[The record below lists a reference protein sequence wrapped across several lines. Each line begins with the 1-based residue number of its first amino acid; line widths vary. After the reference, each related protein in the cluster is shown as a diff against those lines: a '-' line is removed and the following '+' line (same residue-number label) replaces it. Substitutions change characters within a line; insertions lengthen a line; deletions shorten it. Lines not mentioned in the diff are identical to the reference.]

1 MAPFW
6 IGPWRVDPCKN
17 VIERKD
23 HRVRVEPKA
32 MRVLVH
38 LAGRA
43 GEDVAREEILRAVW
57 DGAPVKSEVLT
68 NAIWELRKAFGDDSR
83 EPDFIQTVSRK
94 GYRLVAVV
102 DRRDPGAGASSRFS
116 TWLRALLG
124 RCGILGE
131 SRYDR

>member
-6 IGPWRVDPCKN
+6 IGPWRVDPHKN

-57 DGAPVKSEVLT
+57 DGSPVKADVLT
-68 NAIWELRKAFGDDSR
+68 NAIWELRKAFGDDAR

-94 GYRLVAVV
+94 GYRLVAPV
-102 DRRDPGAGASSRFS
+102 DWRERQSGALSRVS
-116 TWLRALLG
+116 TWLRTFLLH
-124 RCGILGE
+124 
-131 SRYDR
+131 D